1 MDIHHIGPEH
11 ISIYISGVYL
21 RKNIS
26 GHGYTS
32 HWSGACLWKY
42 VQSVSP
48 ENDLRTWIY
57 ITLVRSISPKIST
70 EHISENISRVISGK
84 TSPDLDIHHIGLE
97 HISKNFSRV
106 YLRNNIPRHGY
117 TSHWSRAY
125 LHIYLRSVSPEKHLR
140 TWIYITLVRSMSL
153 EICPE
158 CISRKSSPDMDIHH
172 IGPEHISKNI
182 YRAYLRN
189 ISRVISGKHLRTWI

>member
-11 ISIYISGVYL
+11 ISKNISGVYL
-21 RKNIS
+21 QNNIS

-32 HWSGACLWKY
+32 HWSRAYLQKY
-42 VQSVSP
+42 LQSVSL
-48 ENDLRTWIY
+48 EKHLRTWIY
-57 ITLVRSISPKIST
+57 ITLVWSISPKICT

-117 TSHWSRAY
+117 TSHLSGAY
-125 LHIYLRSVSPEKHLR
+125 LQKYLQSVYPENNLR
-140 TWIYITLVRSMSL
+140 T
-153 EICPE
+153 
-158 CISRKSSPDMDIHH
+158 CI
-172 IGPEHISKNI
+172 
-182 YRAYLRN
+182 
-189 ISRVISGKHLRTWI
+189 